1 MLVIKWV
8 QQKERAITMRK
19 VFSET
24 SYEPSTD
31 AYSAPEFSS
40 AFLIRIMSDTA
51 FAVSLFIIGGI
62 IFLQLILIR
71 LIGIKDNSVF
81 EKHNGLFMIA

>member
-1 MLVIKWV
+1 
-8 QQKERAITMRK
+8 MRK

-51 FAVSLFIIGGI
+51 FAVSLFIISVI
-62 IFLQLILIR
+62 ISLQLILIR
-71 LIGIKDNSVF
+71 LIGIKENSVF
-81 EKHNGLFMIA
+81 EKHNGLCMTA

>member
-1 MLVIKWV
+1 MIKWV
-8 QQKERAITMRK
+8 QQKERTITMRK

-51 FAVSLFIIGGI
+51 FAVSLFIISVI

-71 LIGIKDNSVF
+71 LIGIKENSVF
-81 EKHNGLFMIA
+81 EKHNGLCMTA

>member
-1 MLVIKWV
+1 
-8 QQKERAITMRK
+8 MRK

-51 FAVSLFIIGGI
+51 KAVSLFIIGGI

-71 LIGIKDNSVF
+71 LIGIKENSVF
-81 EKHNGLFMIA
+81 EKHNGLCMTA